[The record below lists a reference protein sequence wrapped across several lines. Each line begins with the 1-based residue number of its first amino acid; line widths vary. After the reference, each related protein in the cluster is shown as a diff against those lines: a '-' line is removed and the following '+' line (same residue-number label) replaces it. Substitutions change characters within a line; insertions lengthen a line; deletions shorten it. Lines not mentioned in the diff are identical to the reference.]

1 MKILFVANRVP
12 YPPFRGDKLK
22 IFNLARRLSVNHE
35 IYLITFAESEDDFK
49 YTAELEKIFKE
60 VHIIRLPKW
69 QSYLNCLLAIFTN
82 IPLQVA
88 YFKSSAMHA
97 CIQKFL
103 SKHKVDVIHTQ
114 HLRMAQFTADMKL
127 PRILDLPDAFSLY
140 WKRRIEN
147 QKNPLRK
154 FVEKIEYRRLFQ
166 FEAGITK
173 RFNLGLVCSKEDLEY
188 MRTEHGLTNL
198 NLLRNGVDLDTFHSD
213 GHDYSKTKILLFTG
227 NMDYAPNVD
236 AVVYFASEIWPK
248 IVLEC
253 PEVSFVIAGQ
263 RPVKQVLELQSDKI
277 KITGFVPDLK
287 VMYQQASVVVSPLRF
302 GAGTQNKVLE
312 AMAMGIPVV
321 SGSIGFTGLEIQS
334 GEGVYLETDPQ
345 GFANKVIELLGSESL
360 RRTSG
365 EKGIRIAREKFS
377 WDKISLDLER
387 YCQATSL

>member
-22 IFNLARRLSVNHE
+22 IFNLARRLAVKHE

-60 VHIIRLPKW
+60 VHIIRLPLW
-69 QSYLNCLLAIFTN
+69 QSYLNCLLAVFTKT
-82 IPLQVA
+82 PLQVA
-88 YFKSSAMHA
+88 YFKSAAMHK
-97 CIQKFL
+97 CIYTFL

-114 HLRMAQFTADMKL
+114 HLRMAQFTADIQL

-147 QKNPLRK
+147 QKHRVRK
-154 FVEKIEYRRLFQ
+154 FVEKIEFRRLYQ
-166 FEAGITK
+166 FEANITK
-173 RFNLGLVCSKEDLEY
+173 RFHLGLVCSREDLEY
-188 MRTEHGLTNL
+188 MQTEHGLTNL
-198 NLLRNGVDLDTFHSD
+198 DLLRNGVDLDTFHSE
-213 GHDYSKTKILLFTG
+213 GHDYSNNKILLFTG

-236 AVVYFASEIWPK
+236 AVIYFVAEVWPK
-248 IVLEC
+248 IVLKC
-253 PEVSFVIAGQ
+253 PDISFIIAGQ

-321 SGSIGFTGLEIQS
+321 SGSIGFGGLEIEQ
-334 GEGVYLETDPQ
+334 GEGVFLETNPID
-345 GFANKVIELLGSESL
+345 FANKVVALLRSETL
-360 RRTSG
+360 RNETGR
-365 EKGIRIAREKFS
+365 KGLNIARDKFS